1 MAKRKDK
8 NRHSFW
14 KRMHFKYR
22 LSILNENTLE
32 EVWKLRVSMFNGIML
47 YLTSLFILMV
57 VSSVIIISTPLRN
70 YLPGYLDSE
79 IREQAIKTAMQVD
92 SLEQQ
97 QHYQEAYLQNI
108 KDIFAG
114 KVQPESKNKVD
125 TVRIAEDD
133 KSLKST
139 SREKKYRQD
148 YEETEKYNLSSI
160 STSDQAPTEGV
171 TFFRPV
177 RGVVT
182 SHFNASL
189 RRYGLQIAAASDN
202 IVATLEGVVVFAGY
216 DPDAGYILQLQHKN
230 GFISVYKGVSMLLK
244 KTGDKVR
251 TGEAIAIVSRE
262 SGDVESNKN
271 KKDKGNKENIT
282 AATDRK
288 HILQFELWY
297 KGSPVNPELYISF

>member
-8 NRHSFW
+8 NRHSIW

-32 EVWKLRVSMFNGIML
+32 EIWKLRVSMFNGIML
-47 YLTSLFILMV
+47 YFSSLFVLMV
-57 VSSVIIISTPLRN
+57 ISSVIIISTPLRN

-79 IREQAIKTAMQVD
+79 IREQAIKTAIQVD

-97 QHYQEAYLQNI
+97 QQYQDAYLQNI

-114 KVQPESKNKVD
+114 KVQADSQSKVD
-125 TVRIAEDD
+125 TVRISEDD

-139 SREKKYRQD
+139 NRERKYREE

-160 STSDQAPTEGV
+160 STNDQTPTEGV

-182 SHFNASL
+182 GHFNASL

-202 IVATLEGVVVFAGY
+202 IVATLEGAVVFAGY

-230 GFISVYKGVSMLLK
+230 GFISVYKGVSLLLK

-262 SGDVESNKN
+262 NTG
-271 KKDKGNKENIT
+271 KDKKETVT
-282 AATDRK
+282 ANDK

>member
-1 MAKRKDK
+1 
-8 NRHSFW
+8 
-14 KRMHFKYR
+14 MHFKYR

-57 VSSVIIISTPLRN
+57 ISSVVIISTPLRN

-97 QHYQEAYLQNI
+97 QHYQDAYLQNI

-114 KVQPESKNKVD
+114 KVQPDSNSKVD

-139 SREKKYRQD
+139 GKEKKYREE

-182 SHFNASL
+182 SHFNASM
-189 RRYGLQIAAASDN
+189 RQYGLQIAAASDN
-202 IVATLEGVVVFAGY
+202 IVATLEGIVVFAGY
-216 DPDAGYILQLQHKN
+216 DPDTGYILQLQHKN

-244 KTGDKVR
+244 KSGDKVR
-251 TGEAIAIVSRE
+251 TGEAIAIVSKDADNKD
-262 SGDVESNKN
+262 SSKSKDKNNNKDKITTSNK
-271 KKDKGNKENIT
+271 
-282 AATDRK
+282 
-288 HILQFELWY
+288 HVLQFELWY

>member
-97 QHYQEAYLQNI
+97 HYQEAYLQNI

-139 SREKKYRQD
+139 SREKKYRED

-189 RRYGLQIAAASDN
+189 HRYGLQIAAASDN

-288 HILQFELWY
+288 HVLQFELWY

>member
-1 MAKRKDK
+1 M
-8 NRHSFW
+8 
-14 KRMHFKYR
+14 
-22 LSILNENTLE
+22 
-32 EVWKLRVSMFNGIML
+32 
-47 YLTSLFILMV
+47 
-57 VSSVIIISTPLRN
+57 
-70 YLPGYLDSE
+70 
-79 IREQAIKTAMQVD
+79 
-92 SLEQQ
+92 
-97 QHYQEAYLQNI
+97 
-108 KDIFAG
+108 
-114 KVQPESKNKVD
+114 
-125 TVRIAEDD
+125 
-133 KSLKST
+133 
-139 SREKKYRQD
+139 
-148 YEETEKYNLSSI
+148 
-160 STSDQAPTEGV
+160 
-171 TFFRPV
+171 

-288 HILQFELWY
+288 HVLQFELWY